1 MDCPY
6 VNPKQSGDIVYK
18 IFVGTGGLPA
28 DTTVLLFAEF
38 ENLIEVDSNQAVL
51 YDIVRGRTPGDA

>member
-1 MDCPY
+1 M
-6 VNPKQSGDIVYK
+6 
-18 IFVGTGGLPA
+18 GTGGLPA
-28 DTTVLLFAEF
+28 DTTVLFFAEF